1 MIKMNEWIISIPL
14 LGIFWLLISR
24 INHQYCSR
32 CKQGTPFP
40 MYQHLQKN
48 PNWPLQR
55 YCLKCFFWINLS
67 EWKCDNCKCSG
78 THRIHKEG
86 FLSRFL
92 IIKQRKNVYKICQ
105 CSNIVELK
113 QIG

>member
-1 MIKMNEWIISIPL
+1 MFEVVIGLSF
-14 LGIFWLLISR
+14 LGILWQLLDKDPL
-24 INHQYCSR
+24 YCSR
-32 CKQGTPFP
+32 CHQGTLFP
-40 MYQHLQKN
+40 MYQHFHKN

-67 EWKCDNCKCSG
+67 EWKCDSCNATG
-78 THRIHKEG
+78 THRIHEQG
-86 FLSRFL
+86 FFSRFL

-105 CSNIVELK
+105 CSNIVELR